1 MESRGCQICNNEK
14 ASIHYGGRCC
24 LRCKT
29 FFRRTLKS
37 NAKYKCDKNND
48 CEIVGSGRQCC
59 KACRLNRCFATQMD
73 PKLVQS
79 DRKPPP
85 NVRRSEQSFSSNESF
100 SPHSSVDSMEIAN
113 RFSLVEVNKTLNFP
127 YEGPLAYKSPLELPS
142 TNDFRSLLKY
152 FNEVDRFVDE
162 YYDTGLSHTSHFKD
176 YNINL
181 SIQEAFMISPRRL
194 SSRTKILWQP
204 NHWVTSESIGKV
216 FCRTIV
222 HYIDL
227 SSHIPELQLMEPED
241 KLRLLVSR
249 AMTFC
254 GLTAMHRTFKYA
266 KKRCVLTTGG
276 GYMPLEIEELVRF
289 RTLCIGDKTLSD
301 SVQSAVMTYD
311 TFVGP
316 MRDLQLTDDE
326 FVLLRLISFFVQTQ
340 KLSQEAREIVR
351 TAQSYY
357 QSLLIQYL
365 CSKYERT
372 YALQRLTD
380 ILSFIPI
387 IENQVAIRDNQM
399 IAATLFNSDLKG
411 TLTHDFFILRTMRG

>member
-1 MESRGCQICNNEK
+1 MESTGCRICNNEK

-29 FFRRTLKS
+29 FFRRALKS
-37 NAKYKCDKNND
+37 NANYRCDKNND
-48 CEIVGSGRQCC
+48 CEIVESGRKCC
-59 KACRLNRCFATQMD
+59 KACRLNRCFAAQMD

-79 DRKPPP
+79 DRKQPS
-85 NVRRSEQSFSSNESF
+85 NERRSEPSFSSNESF
-100 SPHSSVDSMEIAN
+100 SPHSADTINAM
-113 RFSLVEVNKTLNFP
+113 SLVEMNKKLCLP
-127 YEGPLAYKSPLELPS
+127 YEGPLSYKSSLQLPS
-142 TNDFRSLLKY
+142 TSDFRSLLKY
-152 FNEVDRFVDE
+152 FNDVDQFVDE
-162 YYDTGLSHTSHFKD
+162 YYDTGLSHMSYFNEF
-176 YNINL
+176 NINL
-181 SIQEAFMISPRRL
+181 SVQEAFMVSPRRL

-204 NHWVTSESIGKV
+204 NHWVTSDSIGKI
-216 FCRTIV
+216 FCRTMV

-227 SSHIPELQLMEPED
+227 SSHIPELQLLEPED

-266 KKRCVLTTGG
+266 TQKCVLTSGG
-276 GYMPLEIEELVRF
+276 GYMPLEPEELEKF
-289 RTLCIGDKTLSD
+289 ETLCIGDKTLSD
-301 SVQSAVMTYD
+301 SVQSAVITYD

-326 FVLLRLISFFVQTQ
+326 FVLLRLIAFFVQTQ

-365 CSKYERT
+365 CAKYERT

-380 ILSFIPI
+380 ILSFLPI

-399 IAATLFNSDLKG
+399 IAATLFNPDLKG